1 MMWSEFAVVQTKIMD
16 FYTMYVEPRLETLG
30 EDMEQAWLDLSNKLT
45 QIELRIQDC
54 KNRAVTE
61 WNGTLNL

>member
-54 KNRAVTE
+54 KNRAITE
-61 WNGTLNL
+61 WNGKLYL